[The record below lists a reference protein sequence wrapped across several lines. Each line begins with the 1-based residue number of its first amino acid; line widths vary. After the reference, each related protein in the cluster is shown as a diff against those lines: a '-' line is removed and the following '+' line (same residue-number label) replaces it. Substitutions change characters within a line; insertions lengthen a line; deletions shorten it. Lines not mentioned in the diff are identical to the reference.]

1 MTPPL
6 VDTNVLIYAF
16 SDDPRSLLAQECLA
30 KPFIL
35 STQALN
41 EFSNV
46 GLRKLGMTVAEVRSA
61 IRDICLL
68 AEEVLSLDPDT
79 HGLALDIV
87 ERYRLSFY
95 DSLMLA
101 AACRAGCDILLTED
115 MQHGLTI
122 DHGPQVVNPFV

>member
-6 VDTNVLIYAF
+6 LDTNVLIYAF
-16 SDDPRSLLAQECLA
+16 SDDPRSLKAQECLA

-46 GLRKLGMTVAEVRSA
+46 ALRKLGMTVAGVRDALS
-61 IRDICLL
+61 DICLL
-68 AEEVLSLDPDT
+68 AEDVLPLDRDT

-101 AACRAGCDILLTED
+101 AACRAGCDVFLTED
-115 MQHGLTI
+115 MKHGLTI
-122 DHGPQVVNPFV
+122 DFGPQVVNPFV